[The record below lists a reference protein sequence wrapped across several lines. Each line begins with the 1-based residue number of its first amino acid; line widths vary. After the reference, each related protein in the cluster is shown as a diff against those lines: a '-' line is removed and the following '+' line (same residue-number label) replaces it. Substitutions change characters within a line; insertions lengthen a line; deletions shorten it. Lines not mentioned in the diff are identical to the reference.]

1 MVNKAEEL
9 FDLMELPFICEKTEN
24 NQERNVNKLVPIT
37 IYAIKRIKQGDIK
50 KSEMQ
55 GEGGLVHS

>member
-24 NQERNVNKLVPIT
+24 NQQRNVNKLVPDNNIC
-37 IYAIKRIKQGDIK
+37 YKENKARRYK
-50 KSEMQ
+50 KE
-55 GEGGLVHS
+55 